1 MPRKSYQASLAA
13 KEERRTSRKQF
24 VLPST
29 LFLPQV
35 AMQSPGISSPS
46 PRAETICSEQELNIF
61 FFFPSGRYLHF
72 GCIAFLRSELH
83 HFWWLSA
90 CVAGPS
96 GRFSSAVSSRAWA
109 WPGCMPSAPNS
120 SDWAASCKTSTPAD
134 CCSIT
139 LDIIQ
144 KNEVT
149 AMVILHVYKKY
160 GMCILEFS

>member
-24 VLPST
+24 ILPST

-46 PRAETICSEQELNIF
+46 PRAEAICSEQELNIF

-109 WPGCMPSAPNS
+109 LGACLQPQIAQTGQP
-120 SDWAASCKTSTPAD
+120 AAKPQPLQTVAA
-134 CCSIT
+134 
-139 LDIIQ
+139 LHL
-144 KNEVT
+144 
-149 AMVILHVYKKY
+149 ILFRKMK
-160 GMCILEFS
+160 